1 MQTSNE
7 FDQFQHLDEEQLP
20 VAKHKLH
27 DWTHFAGLYAA
38 EHVAATEFVIG
49 ATFVALGAKT
59 MDIILGLLIG
69 NILAVL
75 SWRFITSPIAVD
87 TRLSLYT
94 YLNKIAGDSMT
105 KLYNWANVIIFSV
118 ISAAM
123 ITVSATAVRFAFDI
137 PAQLNWY
144 PTNAWFILIVLA
156 VGIVVVSI
164 ALYGFNAVSEFSGIC
179 APWLFIMFTS
189 GAMVLLPALSLDI
202 LDKTLPAGWTDIM
215 IPG

>member
-1 MQTSNE
+1 MHSTENNNQYESI
-7 FDQFQHLDEEQLP
+7 DEEQLP
-20 VAKHKLH
+20 VAKHRLH

-59 MDIILGLLIG
+59 IDIIFGLLIG

-105 KLYNWANVIIFSV
+105 RLYNWANVIIFSV

-123 ITVSATAVRFAFDI
+123 ITVSSTAVRFAFNI

-144 PTNAWFILIVLA
+144 PTNAWFILIV
-156 VGIVVVSI
+156 
-164 ALYGFNAVSEFSGIC
+164 
-179 APWLFIMFTS
+179 
-189 GAMVLLPALSLDI
+189 
-202 LDKTLPAGWTDIM
+202 
-215 IPG
+215 

>member
-1 MQTSNE
+1 MNMKTSDFE
-7 FDQFQHLDEEQLP
+7 ALKTLDEEQLP

-105 KLYNWANVIIFSV
+105 KLYNWANVVIF
-118 ISAAM
+118 
-123 ITVSATAVRFAFDI
+123 
-137 PAQLNWY
+137 
-144 PTNAWFILIVLA
+144 
-156 VGIVVVSI
+156 
-164 ALYGFNAVSEFSGIC
+164 
-179 APWLFIMFTS
+179 
-189 GAMVLLPALSLDI
+189 
-202 LDKTLPAGWTDIM
+202 
-215 IPG
+215 